1 MVVKDFK
8 IDFKLIKNNK
18 FSSKLLLNYGICIGS
33 HKQVLQL
40 TTSSVVFG
48 LRTHIAIINLNMTL
62 IELVKVLKLIEGF
75 GFNRCILYY
84 INSIVSFRQSIF
96 GSFNTYN
103 KHLFFPIKIIIIN
116 VLRKFKYLMLNKK
129 LDKSLQLSFK
139 RKTLFLLKAGK
150 SLLRKVFVVSKW
162 RYGFV
167 SNSRSFFLFID
178 NVLHHKIRLG
188 KMLNKFENKVK
199 TFVDFYP
206 LLPHY
211 GFIGDHRL
219 NYWVSNEFRA
229 ARVPSSS
236 VIDTLT
242 TKAVRSMY
250 GIPGNACSIDSSIF
264 FLMLLI
270 TYYLIGF
277 YQQIF
282 KFCFIKHFQGFSLL
296 TKNKKNFF
304 KNFKK
309 LNYI

>member
-1 MVVKDFK
+1 M
-8 IDFKLIKNNK
+8 
-18 FSSKLLLNYGICIGS
+18 G
-33 HKQVLQL
+33 
-40 TTSSVVFG
+40 
-48 LRTHIAIINLNMTL
+48 
-62 IELVKVLKLIEGF
+62 
-75 GFNRCILYY
+75 
-84 INSIVSFRQSIF
+84 
-96 GSFNTYN
+96 
-103 KHLFFPIKIIIIN
+103 PIKIIIIN

-162 RYGFV
+162 R
-167 SNSRSFFLFID
+167 SFFLFID

-188 KMLNKFENKVK
+188 KLLNKFENKVK

-229 ARVPSSS
+229 ARVPCSS

-304 KNFKK
+304 KN
-309 LNYI
+309 